1 MLEYE
6 ALVKQWGNIMADV
19 IEIKDEQFEQEVI
32 NSPVPVLVDFWATW
46 CGPCK
51 MMTPVVEELATEKE
65 GTIKVCKVNV
75 DDEPDLAQKFNIMSI
90 PTFVAIK
97 EGKVVGTSVGVQT
110 KQQILELF

>member
-1 MLEYE
+1 MSVTELKSENFE
-6 ALVKQWGNIMADV
+6 SEVNNS
-19 IEIKDEQFEQEVI
+19 EI
-32 NSPVPVLVDFWATW
+32 PVLIDFWSTW

>member
-1 MLEYE
+1 MSVTELKSENFE
-6 ALVKQWGNIMADV
+6 SEVNNS
-19 IEIKDEQFEQEVI
+19 EI
-32 NSPVPVLVDFWATW
+32 PVLIDFWATW

-110 KQQILELF
+110 KQQILELMKI

>member
-1 MLEYE
+1 MSVTELKSENFE
-6 ALVKQWGNIMADV
+6 SEVNNS
-19 IEIKDEQFEQEVI
+19 EI
-32 NSPVPVLVDFWATW
+32 PVLIAFWATW

>member
-1 MLEYE
+1 MSVTELKSENFE
-6 ALVKQWGNIMADV
+6 SEVNNS
-19 IEIKDEQFEQEVI
+19 EI
-32 NSPVPVLVDFWATW
+32 PVLIDFWATW

-97 EGKVVGTSVGVQT
+97 EGKVIGTSVGVQT

>member
-1 MLEYE
+1 
-6 ALVKQWGNIMADV
+6 MAGANTIVFSDANFA
-19 IEIKDEQFEQEVI
+19 DEVI
-32 NSPVPVLVDFWATW
+32 NAKGTVMVDFWATW

>member
-1 MLEYE
+1 MSVTELRSENFE
-6 ALVKQWGNIMADV
+6 SEVNNS
-19 IEIKDEQFEQEVI
+19 EI
-32 NSPVPVLVDFWATW
+32 PVLIDFWATW

>member
-1 MLEYE
+1 MSVTELKSENFE
-6 ALVKQWGNIMADV
+6 SEVNNS
-19 IEIKDEQFEQEVI
+19 EI
-32 NSPVPVLVDFWATW
+32 PVLIDFWATW

-110 KQQILELF
+110 KQQIL

>member
-1 MLEYE
+1 MSVTELKSENFE
-6 ALVKQWGNIMADV
+6 SEVNNS
-19 IEIKDEQFEQEVI
+19 EI
-32 NSPVPVLVDFWATW
+32 PVLIDFWATW

-97 EGKVVGTSVGVQT
+97 EEKVVGTSVGVQT

>member
-1 MLEYE
+1 MSVTELKSENFE
-6 ALVKQWGNIMADV
+6 SEVNNS
-19 IEIKDEQFEQEVI
+19 EI
-32 NSPVPVLVDFWATW
+32 PVLIDFLSTW

>member
-1 MLEYE
+1 MSVTELKSENFE
-6 ALVKQWGNIMADV
+6 SEVNNS
-19 IEIKDEQFEQEVI
+19 EIPGLI
-32 NSPVPVLVDFWATW
+32 DFWATW

>member
-1 MLEYE
+1 
-6 ALVKQWGNIMADV
+6 MAELT
-19 IEIKDEQFEQEVI
+19 ITKANFQSEVLD
-32 NSPVPVLVDFWATW
+32 SDKPVLVDFWASW

>member
-1 MLEYE
+1 MSVTKLKSENFE
-6 ALVKQWGNIMADV
+6 SEVNNS
-19 IEIKDEQFEQEVI
+19 EI
-32 NSPVPVLVDFWATW
+32 PVLIDFWATW

>member
-1 MLEYE
+1 MSVTELKSENFE
-6 ALVKQWGNIMADV
+6 SEVNNS
-19 IEIKDEQFEQEVI
+19 EI
-32 NSPVPVLVDFWATW
+32 PVLIDFWATW

-75 DDEPDLAQKFNIMSI
+75 DDEPDLAQKFNIMST

>member
-1 MLEYE
+1 MSVTELTSENFE
-6 ALVKQWGNIMADV
+6 SEVTNS
-19 IEIKDEQFEQEVI
+19 EI
-32 NSPVPVLVDFWATW
+32 PVLIDFWATW

>member
-1 MLEYE
+1 MSVTELKSENFE
-6 ALVKQWGNIMADV
+6 SEVNNS
-19 IEIKDEQFEQEVI
+19 EI
-32 NSPVPVLVDFWATW
+32 PVLIDFLATW

>member
-1 MLEYE
+1 MSVTELKSENFE
-6 ALVKQWGNIMADV
+6 SEVNNS
-19 IEIKDEQFEQEVI
+19 EI
-32 NSPVPVLVDFWATW
+32 PVLIDLWATW

>member
-1 MLEYE
+1 MSVTELKSE
-6 ALVKQWGNIMADV
+6 N
-19 IEIKDEQFEQEVI
+19 FESEVN
-32 NSPVPVLVDFWATW
+32 NSENPVLIYFWSTW